1 MMFCQP
7 LSIRT
12 DIINTTIAI
21 TRRSNKTLF
30 MFSYILT
37 IIFLP
42 LQICITCLH
51 LHCDFTQNAYKVCR
65 QSTISTSTN
74 SINRYIFDVKI
85 VAFTKYL
92 VASSLVYC

>member
-37 IIFLP
+37 IISLP

-51 LHCDFTQNAYKVCR
+51 FSQALRLYTER
-65 QSTISTSTN
+65 LQSLSTVN
-74 SINRYIFDVKI
+74 NLNKHQLNQQVYFRCQDCCFHKIF
-85 VAFTKYL
+85 
-92 VASSLVYC
+92 SRE